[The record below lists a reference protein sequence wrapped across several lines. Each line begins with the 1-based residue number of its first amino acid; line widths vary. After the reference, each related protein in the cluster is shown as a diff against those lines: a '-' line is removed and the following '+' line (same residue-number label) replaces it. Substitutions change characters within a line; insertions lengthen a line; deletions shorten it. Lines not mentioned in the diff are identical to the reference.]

1 MLAMRGATILSV
13 AALLTLAGLP
23 AVAQGQNGNDDL
35 AALKT
40 QLLQLKVNP
49 YPPPR
54 ERSAQILSALIR
66 RMDVSVIDK
75 ATIDEIAGLLEDN
88 SDTVRGR
95 MAIALGNIGAPAKH
109 TVPALEKAFVRAKE
123 YVAAGQSNLQPTIGF
138 RAYGLGTS
146 ADSICDALAK
156 LEAPAP
162 TGCIQVGSVWRY
174 ESPTAPVPAGP
185 VPAN

>member
-1 MLAMRGATILSV
+1 MHVVRILSV
-13 AALLTLAGLP
+13 TSLLALAGLP

-40 QLLQLKVNP
+40 QLLQLRVNP

-54 ERSAQILSALIR
+54 ERSAQILVAIIR

-75 ATIDEIAGLLEDN
+75 ATIDEIAALLEDN
-88 SDTVRGR
+88 SDAVRGR

-109 TVPALEKAFVRAKE
+109 TVPALERAFVKAKE
-123 YVAAGQSNLQPTIGF
+123 FTAAGQRNQQPSIGYRNF
-138 RAYGLGTS
+138 GLGTS
-146 ADSICDALAK
+146 ADSICFALAK

-162 TGCIQVGSVWRY
+162 TGCIDGRY
-174 ESPTAPVPAGP
+174 ESPSAPVPTGP
-185 VPAN
+185 LPSN

>member
-1 MLAMRGATILSV
+1 MTTMRLASVLSV
-13 AALLTLAGLP
+13 AALLALAGLP

-40 QLLQLKVNP
+40 QLLQLRVNP
-49 YPPPR
+49 FPPPR
-54 ERSAQILSALIR
+54 ERSAQILVAIIR

-88 SDTVRGR
+88 SDAVRGR

-109 TVPALEKAFVRAKE
+109 TVPALEKAFVKAKE
-123 YVAAGQSNLQPTIGF
+123 FTAAAQSNPQPSIGYRNF
-138 RAYGLGTS
+138 GLGTS
-146 ADSICDALAK
+146 ADSICFALAK

-162 TGCIQVGSVWRY
+162 MGCIDGRY
-174 ESPTAPVPAGP
+174 EAPTAPVPAGP